1 MIKLRV
7 GVLMVS
13 ALLAACSTTPE
24 TDDGP
29 EDHLV
34 RVASRPEAGVYRD
47 IAVDFSGYKR
57 LMIEPLTVT
66 FENHWRRQHPDLSDG
81 EIHRIVVEA
90 AQLFREEFIRALVNQ
105 GPYELAEVREADV
118 LVVEPRLLDL
128 DIPAP
133 EGADVPGHRTLVPRP
148 VAMQMTGELRDG
160 VSGAL
165 LMRVIMFD
173 GQDQYAGGSDGQSR
187 WAYRVTN
194 AHEIR
199 VSLGKWSQLFREAL
213 DVAKA
218 TKPRGA
224 AEWKE
229 SPPPAQ
235 NAAP

>member
-1 MIKLRV
+1 MKKLRV

-13 ALLAACSTTPE
+13 AMLAACSATPE
-24 TDDGP
+24 I
-29 EDHLV
+29 EDRPHDTLV
-34 RVASRPEAGVYRD
+34 RVASRPEGGVYRD
-47 IAVDFSGYKR
+47 VGVDFTGYKR
-57 LMIEPLTVT
+57 LMIEPLTVS
-66 FENHWRRQHPDLSDG
+66 FANHWRRQHPNLSDS
-81 EIHRIVVEA
+81 ELHRIVVEA
-90 AQLFREEFIRALVNQ
+90 AQLFHEEFIRALVDE
-105 GPYELAEVREADV
+105 GPYELAQAREADV

-133 EGADVPGHRTLVPRP
+133 EGANEPGHRTLVPRP

-173 GQDQYAGGSDGQSR
+173 GQDKYVDHGQTH
-187 WAYRVTN
+187 WAYRITN

-218 TKPRGA
+218 TKP
-224 AEWKE
+224 AEL
-229 SPPPAQ
+229 
-235 NAAP
+235 APGR